1 MLRRPMKSFAAL
13 YSAIDETNKTNEKVL
28 EMARYFA
35 SAPPEDAAW
44 AVAFLIGR
52 RPKRLINSTK
62 LSTWAYEEAGIPEWL
77 FWECYDAV
85 GDLAEAIAAVLPVS
99 DDPEAVVKESIPLHV
114 WVRDRLLPLAS

>member
-1 MLRRPMKSFAAL
+1 MLNAPCSTLRRLMKSFAAL

-28 EMARYFA
+28 AMARYFA

-62 LSTWAYEEAGIPEWL
+62 LSTWGYETAGIPEWL

-85 GDLAEAIAAVLPVS
+85 GDLAEAIADVLPVEQ
-99 DDPEAVVKESIPLHV
+99 DPDAVVNDAVPLHI
-114 WVRDRLLPLAS
+114 WVR